1 MGWRKDCWLQ
11 EALCKE
17 SEFLNF
23 DAMRQAS
30 QCLGR
35 VIRSKR
41 DLTAIYDVYVIVVHD
56 MPMITFNIYCDI
68 LSLH

>member
-1 MGWRKDCWLQ
+1 MSPWKAHCTFQ
-11 EALCKE
+11 E

-41 DLTAIYDVYVIVVHD
+41 
-56 MPMITFNIYCDI
+56 P
-68 LSLH
+68 LSQLLVF